1 MNTTIKDIKSR
12 IESLYRKEAEL
23 QRGIRKEVK
32 EPHGMVKVMDRISH
46 ECKLK
51 KLREEIEE
59 EEFHLYE
66 ARIIKSL
73 RTR

>member
-1 MNTTIKDIKSR
+1 MNTTVKDIKSKL
-12 IESLYRKEAEL
+12 ESLYRKEAEL
-23 QRGIRKEVK
+23 QRGIRKEVR

-46 ECKLK
+46 ESKLR

-59 EEFHLYE
+59 EEFNLYE
-66 ARIIKSL
+66 ARILESL